1 MSGAFAVVGVLVG
14 VPVVV
19 AGAAAY
25 GVGWLTLQVARLTFK
40 GVAKAA
46 GFCGRVAVE
55 HALPAARAGLSRIR
69 SQAEARREAAR
80 DRPVAVDMRR
90 RMVQPAPPLPTA
102 APGLGQSSSAAAPRA
117 VTVRPVTD
125 RQDVGRSIGS
135 PAATRVERTSPVEPF
150 VPETAEVVTSAPAVE
165 PASQPVTIVWNRE
178 SPADGAVL
186 VLPAEAGAAV
196 REALQFDGSLA
207 AVRDSLVEAAE
218 EVALAETLDLDEAP
232 DLAVTL
238 DRLAASLELGE
249 DPLVVLVGARDVLA
263 EAKAAVEA
271 FETEE
276 QAAVLRRIGHRKEV
290 RLLMETLRALSYTHI
305 RIAERD
311 GRAGWTVVKAV
322 PPGGRQD
329 VTAVINADG
338 SALFDTRGAFRG
350 RACVRSLEA
359 VRKDFVSRLGIDL
372 RIDELTHDPGAGGQ
386 TTAGCTHELAAR
398 RRASEQ
404 ATAPSRAGVQEVF

>member
-1 MSGAFAVVGVLVG
+1 M
-14 VPVVV
+14 
-19 AGAAAY
+19 
-25 GVGWLTLQVARLTFK
+25 
-40 GVAKAA
+40 
-46 GFCGRVAVE
+46 
-55 HALPAARAGLSRIR
+55 
-69 SQAEARREAAR
+69 
-80 DRPVAVDMRR
+80 
-90 RMVQPAPPLPTA
+90 
-102 APGLGQSSSAAAPRA
+102 
-117 VTVRPVTD
+117 
-125 RQDVGRSIGS
+125 
-135 PAATRVERTSPVEPF
+135 
-150 VPETAEVVTSAPAVE
+150 
-165 PASQPVTIVWNRE
+165 
-178 SPADGAVL
+178 
-186 VLPAEAGAAV
+186 
-196 REALQFDGSLA
+196 
-207 AVRDSLVEAAE
+207 
-218 EVALAETLDLDEAP
+218 ALAETIGLEEAAS
-232 DLAVTL
+232 LGATL

-350 RACVRSLEA
+350 RACVKALEA

-372 RIDELTHDPGAGGQ
+372 RIEEIVHAPGAGGQ
-386 TTAGCTHELAAR
+386 TTTGRTHELTAR

-404 ATAPSRAGVQEVF
+404 TRPCRMSECRRCSEMAANTATQLAQPMAKSEPQAAQVEFPRPLWLRALTREIEGGTSHVFLLHGNVRDEFALTVDGRPALWPIEQYLRNRLPDIQLCVRVSLSRGVELVLPLSSGGLTDLERTVIEGQKIHSPADEEQRDRGPADETEAERVLRDIARETAGETGPRLRRRPSVSSTACSGRAKACSCWWTS